1 MTYLLIFDLQKFGNI
16 KNIRRKCNSMVD
28 LSKFTYNK
36 MIFSG
41 VVAIDYKQGCS
52 QTFSLTNLSKYPTF
66 IILANSS
73 SHTLTLGSILIS
85 LFILILFFFLCP
97 ILFLIFFFLPYPH
110 SSNFQLPNPQ
120 PPSISDFPIPTYH
133 TTPTP
138 PNNSNSNP
146 KKNPN

>member
-28 LSKFTYNK
+28 MSKFTYNK

-85 LFILILFFFLCP
+85 LFILILFF
-97 ILFLIFFFLPYPH
+97 
-110 SSNFQLPNPQ
+110 SSARYCF
-120 PPSISDFPIPTYH
+120 
-133 TTPTP
+133 
-138 PNNSNSNP
+138 
-146 KKNPN
+146 

>member
-1 MTYLLIFDLQKFGNI
+1 MFFMFLIWISNCQSNIIYYSIHKLFLYIILNYKNLKSMTYLLIFDFQKFGNI
-16 KNIRRKCNSMVD
+16 KNIRRKCNSMMD

-85 LFILILFFFLCP
+85 LFILILFF
-97 ILFLIFFFLPYPH
+97 
-110 SSNFQLPNPQ
+110 SSARYCF
-120 PPSISDFPIPTYH
+120 
-133 TTPTP
+133 
-138 PNNSNSNP
+138 
-146 KKNPN
+146 